1 MYVIKKSWAQGPA
14 HEYHN
19 KRSMIAPHLSYIHR
33 VVTTR
38 CSNRP
43 VQSFAFH
50 CSCAFQMK
58 LYASISFAFKAFATN
73 DSHRALNSMPKVN
86 TNSYI
91 NLSAY
96 FPSHIPHLLLLA
108 SAYVLLKHA
117 TSTHYLNIYFFFNIT
132 LIFKCVNQMIAILF
146 TKLRLDT

>member
-1 MYVIKKSWAQGPA
+1 MLLQY
-14 HEYHN
+14 
-19 KRSMIAPHLSYIHR
+19 R
-33 VVTTR
+33 VVPTR
-38 CSNRP
+38 CGNRP

-50 CSCAFQMK
+50 CSYALQMK
-58 LYASISFAFKAFATN
+58 LYASISFASKAIAPN

-96 FPSHIPHLLLLA
+96 FHSHIPHLLLLA

-132 LIFKCVNQMIAILF
+132 LKTIRVNEMIAILF
-146 TKLRLDT
+146 TKLRLDA

>member
-1 MYVIKKSWAQGPA
+1 MNINSLTIKAQEILQAAFSLARERGQQAVEPIHLLSVI
-14 HEYHN
+14 
-19 KRSMIAPHLSYIHR
+19 IAEDDSLGAFLLGR
-33 VVTTR
+33 VGVNLPQLR
-38 CSNRP
+38 EQVAAR
-43 VQSFAFH
+43 
-50 CSCAFQMK
+50 
-58 LYASISFAFKAFATN
+58 
-73 DSHRALNSMPKVN
+73 LNSMPKVN

-132 LIFKCVNQMIAILF
+132 LKTICVNEMIVILF
-146 TKLRLDT
+146 TKLRLDA